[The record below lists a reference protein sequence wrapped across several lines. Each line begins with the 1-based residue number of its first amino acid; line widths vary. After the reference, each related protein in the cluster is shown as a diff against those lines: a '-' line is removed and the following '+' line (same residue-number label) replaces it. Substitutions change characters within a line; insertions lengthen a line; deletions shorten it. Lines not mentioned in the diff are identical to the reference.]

1 MPRPGFYNDNEY
13 RWYPFIYQKAPPPV
27 SVPLSTIV
35 DCGIIMGLDSQ
46 FDESQHTV
54 WLASVSRTGD
64 TIEFTLTTNAPGVT
78 GPLVFTRDV
87 DATEWQT
94 EHVESSPGGE
104 VCSLEP
110 AWEGFLVT
118 GPLQE
123 LVENLEDGVTRE
135 FSSSY
140 YVVEPGR
147 IQSLVKSYLRSI
159 TVGNMARPEAR
170 SSCDETNTVVRPV
183 IINSRCINGNIRFKE
198 GYNALI
204 RQRDSINEIS
214 IGAARGSGQRPDG
227 SLCENGSEIP
237 FYAGEQPPPG
247 SQFFSGGPACD
258 ELISSINGVQGPDI
272 TIVGGTGVEVRIDP
286 DNPNTLRISLSNTN
300 IAGNC

>member
-13 RWYPFIYQKAPPPV
+13 RWYPFIYQKAQPPV

-54 WLASVSRTGD
+54 WLASVARDGD
-64 TIEFTLTTNAPGVT
+64 SIAFTLATNAPGVT
-78 GPLVFTRDV
+78 SPLVFTRDITA
-87 DATEWQT
+87 DEWQT
-94 EHVESSPGGE
+94 EHVEAEPGEE
-104 VCSLEP
+104 VCSIEP

-123 LVENLEDGVTRE
+123 LVENLADGVTRE
-135 FSSSY
+135 FPSGS

-170 SSCDETNTVVRPV
+170 SSCDETNTVARPV
-183 IINSRCINGNIRFKE
+183 IINSRCIAGNIRFKE
-198 GYNALI
+198 GYNAVVV
-204 RQRDSINEIS
+204 QRNSTNEIS
-214 IGAARGSGQRPDG
+214 IGADRGSGTPTDG

-237 FYAGEQPPPG
+237 FYTGEQPPAG

-272 TIVGGTGVEVRIDP
+272 TIVGGTGVQIVVDP
-286 DNPNTLRISLSNTN
+286 DTPNTLKISLSATN
-300 IAGNC
+300 LAGNC

>member
-13 RWYPFIYQKAPPPV
+13 RWYPFIYQKATPPV
-27 SVPLSTIV
+27 SVPLSTVV

-46 FDESQHTV
+46 FNEAQHTV
-54 WLASVSRTGD
+54 WLASVARDGD
-64 TIEFTLTTNAPGVT
+64 AISFTLATDAPGVT
-78 GPLVFTRDV
+78 GPLVFTRDK
-87 DATEWQT
+87 DASEWQT
-94 EHVESSPGGE
+94 EYANSVPGEE

-123 LVENLEDGVTRE
+123 LVENLGAGATRE
-135 FSSSY
+135 FPSFY

-170 SSCDETNTVVRPV
+170 AACDEVNTVNRPV
-183 IINSRCINGNIRFKE
+183 IINARCIAGNIRFKE
-198 GYNALI
+198 GYNAI
-204 RQRDSINEIS
+204 VAQTNSTNEIS
-214 IGAARGSGQRPDG
+214 ISAGRESGQQPDG
-227 SLCENGSEIP
+227 ALCEHGSELP
-237 FYAGEQPPPG
+237 FYAGEELPAN

-258 ELISSINGVQGPDI
+258 ELISTVNGVQGPDI
-272 TIVGGTGVEVRIDP
+272 TIVGGTGVQVQVDP
-286 DNPNTLRISLSNTN
+286 NNPSTLRIALSNTN